1 MNRTLDSSGI
11 HRIYEFVVS
20 RPVDVGRAVVSR
32 PVDVGPYTWSLARIC
47 FIITVVITP

>member
-20 RPVDVGRAVVSR
+20 RPVDVRGAVLKIHMVPSQ
-32 PVDVGPYTWSLARIC
+32 DMLHNYCSNHTLSC
-47 FIITVVITP
+47 S